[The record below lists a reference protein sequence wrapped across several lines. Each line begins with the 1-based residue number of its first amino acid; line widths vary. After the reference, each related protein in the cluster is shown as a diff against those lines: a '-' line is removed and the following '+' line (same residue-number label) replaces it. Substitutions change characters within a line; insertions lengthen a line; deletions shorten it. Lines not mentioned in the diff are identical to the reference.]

1 MIKSK
6 EDAERLRDF
15 ASLLGWRELSVLE
28 LVIREEPSYVLHGMP
43 PCASWYEDVPEFY
56 TDWAAVSNL
65 MFQYKV
71 SIDFQPEQGY
81 VAAGI
86 VGKLKYATFYDE
98 QTDDHIRTAACRS
111 VICAV
116 RQHLRTLE
124 YAARQSDAHQNEK
137 GRP

>member
-1 MIKSK
+1 MNEQQVALCS
-6 EDAERLRDF
+6 F
-15 ASLLGWRELSVLE
+15 ATLLGWRNVCLVDGRLYGLHPTSECEL
-28 LVIREEPSYVLHGMP
+28 H
-43 PCASWYEDVPEFY
+43 VPDYY
-56 TDWAAVSNL
+56 TDWAAASDL

-86 VGKLKYATFYDE
+86 VGKPKYATFYDE
-98 QTDDHIRTAACRS
+98 ETDDHIRTAACRS